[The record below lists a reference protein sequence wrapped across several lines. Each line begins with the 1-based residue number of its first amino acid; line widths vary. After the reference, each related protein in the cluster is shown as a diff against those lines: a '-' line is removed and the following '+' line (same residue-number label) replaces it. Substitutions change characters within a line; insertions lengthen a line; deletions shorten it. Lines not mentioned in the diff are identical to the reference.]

1 MDLESTRLL
10 LRPISYRDTDVLMT
24 VLNDP
29 LVAQYN
35 DYGMCLSR
43 DEIKALI
50 QWDLEQMYRGVG
62 MRYAMLL
69 KPCNTFVGTL
79 GIYDH
84 DTLNNTCHIGFELSS
99 MYWGRGLMYEALD
112 CLVQNM
118 RYGNTLF
125 HGNLV
130 ISAKVARNNTRCAQL
145 LKRLQ
150 FHLIDSKTA
159 DKSEHHHYQLTLT
172 CNNLTFA

>member
-1 MDLESTRLL
+1 MNLESSRLL
-10 LRPISYRDTDVLMT
+10 LRPISYRDTDVLLSI
-24 VLNDP
+24 LNDP
-29 LVAQYN
+29 RVAQYN

-43 DEIKALI
+43 DETKALI

-62 MRYAMLL
+62 TRYAMLL

-84 DTLNNTCHIGFELSS
+84 DKLSNTCHIGFELSS

-112 CLVQNM
+112 CLVQTIQH
-118 RYGNTLF
+118 GNTLF

-130 ISAKVARNNTRCAQL
+130 ISAKVARNNTRCVQL
-145 LKRLQ
+145 LNRLQ
-150 FHLIDSKTA
+150 FYLVESQDA
-159 DKSEHHHYQLTLT
+159 DKSDHHHYQLRIKCNSLTL
-172 CNNLTFA
+172 A